1 MKIQRKRSKT
11 GFLIQPLLFGKGQRT
26 RQVTNQAELKTG
38 SAHLQQQGT
47 QGCSSLS
54 TQPVYRLYLRP
65 HTVPSRWDSA
75 RTPGDFS
82 PSRLTLSRG
91 QPGPSRVQSA
101 EAQAGRGRGR
111 LRRGRVMQG
120 TSTLPPPPPPRL
132 KFPPTQEEL
141 PPSPKRGSHSNTPT
155 PAARSPQ
162 GVSAKALKAP
172 VLTSFQIRRPEEESL
187 AQDAQLARRSYRPHA
202 PRATPRCK
210 DRSGHCL
217 QSAHAYLFLDQE

>member
-11 GFLIQPLLFGKGQRT
+11 GFFNPTSAFWKRTANKAGDKPGRAENRICSPPTARYTRLF
-26 RQVTNQAELKTG
+26 
-38 SAHLQQQGT
+38 
-47 QGCSSLS
+47 SSLS

-111 LRRGRVMQG
+111 LGRGRVMQG

-162 GVSAKALKAP
+162 GVSAKALKTP

-187 AQDAQLARRSYRPHA
+187 AQDAQLARRSYRPTLPGRLHGA
-202 PRATPRCK
+202 RTGAGTVCNLHTPT
-210 DRSGHCL
+210 S
-217 QSAHAYLFLDQE
+217 F